1 MRGNKIIVWS
11 IHLLGSNQL
20 QHSWFRL
27 PLIIIGIIVCKS
39 TMQSDEMRYVNT
51 CDSAPS
57 LSRLVMDIS
66 SDADVFV
73 GGLAFASRTS
83 RNLCICDSVCVFVA
97 DRRGKAP
104 ARQRCTAITH
114 PIMTP
119 VRHGIRHQ
127 LCLRLLAG
135 GGRRGR
141 GLVGMRKR
149 RPNMGLTS
157 PAGPAGEWKAI
168 TKGPIPQLI
177 TVCYLPELTSKKN
190 WNYREGKGGFA
201 KPEGEQVFQSFQN
214 NRVACFLHAVT
225 FILPLIELNIWQR
238 GYLYLDTLIV

>member
-1 MRGNKIIVWS
+1 
-11 IHLLGSNQL
+11 
-20 QHSWFRL
+20 
-27 PLIIIGIIVCKS
+27 
-39 TMQSDEMRYVNT
+39 MQSDEMRYADT

-127 LCLRLLAG
+127 LCLRLLARRAAG
-135 GGRRGR
+135 AWAGRDE
-141 GLVGMRKR
+141 K
-149 RPNMGLTS
+149 T
-157 PAGPAGEWKAI
+157 KAKHGAHMLSFFLAI
-168 TKGPIPQLI
+168 VSLYKQSLNR
-177 TVCYLPELTSKKN
+177 EKKSQFN
-190 WNYREGKGGFA
+190 
-201 KPEGEQVFQSFQN
+201 
-214 NRVACFLHAVT
+214 
-225 FILPLIELNIWQR
+225 
-238 GYLYLDTLIV
+238 